1 MKSIDLIDVQFAP
14 RPYEGRQLPSFNTTS
29 FTETVEVEAGT
40 LIVYTNQRLLRVIVN
55 LLEPEAPDSFVNWGF
70 FNAFFERKEY
80 AEAYVMEP
88 YAKQMMKDD
97 SNLRS
102 EFYKKLE

>member
-1 MKSIDLIDVQFAP
+1 
-14 RPYEGRQLPSFNTTS
+14 
-29 FTETVEVEAGT
+29 
-40 LIVYTNQRLLRVIVN
+40 VIVN

-88 YAKQMMKDD
+88 YAKQMMKED
-97 SNLRS
+97 SSLRN
-102 EFYKKLE
+102 EFYKKLNEDESFRNNGGERLDFFYKRSPFYDRGENVYPILRMVNFK